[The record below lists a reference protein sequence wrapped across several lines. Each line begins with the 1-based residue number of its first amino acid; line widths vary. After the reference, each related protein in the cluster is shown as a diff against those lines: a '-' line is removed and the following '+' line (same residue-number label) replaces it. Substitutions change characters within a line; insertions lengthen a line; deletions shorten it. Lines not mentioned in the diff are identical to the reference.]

1 MPKYLLEVS
10 YTLDGIKGV
19 KSEGGSARVAAATQA
34 IEGLGGKIESFYFA
48 FGDTDVYVVADYP
61 DNVSVAAAALTVS
74 AGGGAKVQTVV
85 LLTPAEVDAAA
96 AKKTTYRPPGG

>member
-1 MPKYLLEVS
+1 MSKYLLEVS

-19 KSEGGSARVAAATQA
+19 KSEGGSARVSAAKEA
-34 IEGLGGKIESFYFA
+34 IEGLGGKVESFYFA

-61 DNVSVAAAALTVS
+61 DNVSVAAAALAVS
-74 AGGGAKVQTVV
+74 AGGGARVRTVV

-96 AKKTTYRPPGG
+96 AKQTTYRPPGH